1 MKKRQFSFETGRP
14 RIEII
19 PMIDIMMFLLV
30 FFIIIT
36 LKMIAGTGIKLD
48 LPGSHTAQPL
58 DAPKVTIGVD
68 KDGKL
73 YNDGQATT
81 PELLA
86 SQLRAAHAQGPKL
99 EVVIAGDRKVELQR
113 LIEVMDIVRSAGIGA
128 VGIVTRSDNQ

>member
-1 MKKRQFSFETGRP
+1 
-14 RIEII
+14 
-19 PMIDIMMFLLV
+19 
-30 FFIIIT
+30 
-36 LKMIAGTGIKLD
+36 
-48 LPGSHTAQPL
+48 
-58 DAPKVTIGVD
+58 VTIGVD
-68 KDGKL
+68 KDGML